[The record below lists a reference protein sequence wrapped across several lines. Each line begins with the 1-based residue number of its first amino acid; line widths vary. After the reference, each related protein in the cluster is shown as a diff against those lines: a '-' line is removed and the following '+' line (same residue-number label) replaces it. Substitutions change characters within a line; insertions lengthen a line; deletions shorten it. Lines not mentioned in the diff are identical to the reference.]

1 MGFMR
6 KQMLTMQKASYD
18 KTLQERLAILAK
30 KGIESPKLDK
40 DTIVRKLKADI
51 KAVNR
56 RLAAVAENEK
66 TTEENAKRIAA
77 RAAAPKKSQG
87 PAPAEKSKK
96 GPEEGKVKKAK
107 PEGGKSPKAAEPV
120 GEPKTPEKA

>member
-6 KQMLTMQKASYD
+6 KQMLAMQKASYE

-30 KGIESPKLDK
+30 KGVGSPKVEK

-56 RLAAVAENEK
+56 RLATIAANEK

-77 RAAAPKKSQG
+77 RAAAPRKDQE
-87 PAPAEKSKK
+87 PAPSEKPKK
-96 GPEEGKVKKAK
+96 GSEEGKAKKPK
-107 PEGGKSPKAAEPV
+107 PEGGKAPKPAGPA